1 LAQNKKVGE
10 LNLRLS
16 LKVGKQK
23 NYRETEISL
32 SLPMWLSMKKP
43 ELWFKS
49 YDRVLTNILSQT
61 FTEFEQR
68 RCGRN
73 RPTLEEFLKANTEFE
88 LQGWGQNRDGYYAKF
103 ASATKSYAECFRI
116 IERLREWGYL
126 TVTADLK
133 KLQLDLLIKRLKG
146 D

>member
-16 LKVGKQK
+16 LKVGKRK
-23 NYRETEISL
+23 FYRETEISL
-32 SLPMWLSMKKP
+32 SLPLWLSTKKP

-49 YDRVLTNILSQT
+49 YDSVLTGILPQA
-61 FTEFEQR
+61 FAEFKLLD
-68 RCGRN
+68 C
-73 RPTLEEFLKANTEFE
+73 
-88 LQGWGQNRDGYYAKF
+88 GQNRDGYYAKF
-103 ASATKSYAECFRI
+103 ALAAESYAECFRI
-116 IERLREWGYL
+116 IERFREWGYL